1 MHHVTPYPR
10 FVRLGKPVQQL
21 YGISRSTQYNLINQ
35 GKLRAPRKISAQLQG
50 WLREELEEDLFGTTI
65 DAEGGLGHDR

>member
-1 MHHVTPYPR
+1 MRSNNVSYPR

-50 WLREELEEDLFGTTI
+50 WLREELEQDLF
-65 DAEGGLGHDR
+65 DLRQQELVAHN

>member
-35 GKLRAPRKISAQLQG
+35 GKLRAPRKISPQVQG
-50 WLREELEEDLFGTTI
+50 WLREELEQDLFDLRQQELVT
-65 DAEGGLGHDR
+65 HN